1 MRNGSAPRVEH
12 SCPACGLTFVGDSRR
27 VWCSD
32 ACRQRGFRLRR
43 SGPDE
48 TPILF
53 PRRLRLPKDLIVY
66 QCPQCEARYLGEQR
80 CDDCQVFCRRLGP
93 GGLCP
98 HCAEPVAVVDVAPT
112 THTKPVA

>member
-1 MRNGSAPRVEH
+1 MRNGSAPLEH

-43 SGPDE
+43 SRPDE
-48 TPILF
+48 APSVF
-53 PRRLRLPKDLIVY
+53 PRRLPKDLIVY

-98 HCAEPVAVVDVAPT
+98 HCDEPVAVVDLAPT
-112 THTKPVA
+112 SFTKPVA